1 MAAMVGTDVPGDG
14 GTVDP
19 DLEAYRT
26 YASELAEAIAAAL
39 PDWVARSVVA
49 RCEASGRA
57 VDAAVRA
64 AADEAGGRA
73 GEEYLPRIRAL
84 LQQDPDDH
92 RTTPL
97 AMLRSA
103 TRHAT
108 EALEVLGVPPVD
120 RDEFARHAFPE
131 DRYDLTPATFADVSP
146 SLHEPALVWGAAKA
160 HVHLSRRRA
169 GNS

>member
-1 MAAMVGTDVPGDG
+1 MAGADVPGDG
-14 GTVDP
+14 GAADP
-19 DLEAYRT
+19 DLEAYRA
-26 YASELAEAIAAAL
+26 YASDLARAIEAAL
-39 PDWVARSVVA
+39 PDWVASSVLA

-64 AADEAGGRA
+64 VADEAGGRA
-73 GEEYLPRIRAL
+73 GEEYVPRIRAL
-84 LQQDPDDH
+84 LHQDPDDH

-103 TRHAT
+103 TRYAT
-108 EALEVLGVPPVD
+108 EALGALGVPPVD
-120 RDEFARHAFPE
+120 RDEFARHAFPD

-160 HVHLSRRRA
+160 HIHLSRRRA